1 MFFFIQS
8 DECQRKEVLDTFAM
22 CGRAVRW
29 VLVAV
34 ICAPG
39 GVDLVKGTLQEK
51 GVLRRL
57 RLKRSM
63 LTPHYCPKM

>member
-1 MFFFIQS
+1 MSCDVSPVAMFFIQS
-8 DECQRKEVLDTFAM
+8 DKCQRKEVLDTFAM

-51 GVLRRL
+51 GVLRL
-57 RLKRSM
+57 EVK
-63 LTPHYCPKM
+63 TF